1 MADENGDAQSA
12 QIWPVPEF
20 HFSVEISNVGKISCK
35 EIFGL
40 DLEFD
45 VIEYRSGDMPGFTKV
60 KMPGLRKSGDVTLM
74 KAMFKDDKKQRDW
87 INQVKMNIIQRESA
101 TIALLDEAG
110 NPVQRWRLINV
121 WPKKYTVEGFKA
133 DGNGVSMETI
143 VLVHEGVT
151 PA

>member
-1 MADENGDAQSA
+1 
-12 QIWPVPEF
+12 
-20 HFSVEISNVGKISCK
+20 
-35 EIFGL
+35 
-40 DLEFD
+40 
-45 VIEYRSGDMPGFTKV
+45 
-60 KMPGLRKSGDVTLM
+60 
-74 KAMFKDDKKQRDW
+74 
-87 INQVKMNIIQRESA
+87 MNIIQRESA

-121 WPKKYTVEGFKA
+121 WPKKHTVESFKA

>member
-1 MADENGDAQSA
+1 M
-12 QIWPVPEF
+12 
-20 HFSVEISNVGKISCK
+20 ISCK
-35 EIFGL
+35 EIFGI

-74 KAMFKDDKKQRDW
+74 KAMLKDDKKLGDW

-121 WPKKYTVEGFKA
+121 WPKKHTVESFKA

-151 PA
+151 PACP